1 MNYILNSRSDLDAL
15 ALSDL
20 AAHAAHAAFI
30 DRLRAS
36 LITPTDVAEYP
47 EDYDRATPPSAPGY
61 IEPIIENRATPETAA
76 RFGFTPEDLV

>member
-1 MNYILNSRSDLDAL
+1 MDYILNSRADLDAL

-20 AAHAAHAAFI
+20 AAHAAFI
-30 DRLRAS
+30 DRLRTS

-61 IEPIIENRATPETAA
+61 IEPLIENRATPETAA
-76 RFGFTPEDLV
+76 RFGFTPEGLV

>member
-1 MNYILNSRSDLDAL
+1 MNYILNSRADLDAL

-20 AAHAAHAAFI
+20 AAHAAFI

-61 IEPIIENRATPETAA
+61 IEPIIENSATPETAA
-76 RFGFTPEDLV
+76 LFGFTPEDLV

>member
-1 MNYILNSRSDLDAL
+1 MKYILNSRADLDAL

-20 AAHAAHAAFI
+20 AAHAAFI

-47 EDYDRATPPSAPGY
+47 ADYDRATLPGAPGY
-61 IEPIIENRATPETAA
+61 IAPVIEQRATPETAA

>member
-1 MNYILNSRSDLDAL
+1 MNYILNSRADLDAL

-20 AAHAAHAAFI
+20 AAHAAFI
-30 DRLRAS
+30 DRLRTS

-47 EDYDRATPPSAPGY
+47 KDYDRATPPSAPGY
-61 IEPIIENRATPETAA
+61 IEPLIENRATPETAA

>member
-1 MNYILNSRSDLDAL
+1 MDYILNSRADLDAL

-20 AAHAAHAAFI
+20 AANAAFI

-47 EDYDRATPPSAPGY
+47 EDYDRATHPSAPGY
-61 IEPIIENRATPETAA
+61 IEPIIENRATPEMAA
-76 RFGFTPEDLV
+76 RFGFTPKDLV

>member
-1 MNYILNSRSDLDAL
+1 MNYILNSRADLDAL

-20 AAHAAHAAFI
+20 AAHAAFI

-61 IEPIIENRATPETAA
+61 IEPLIENRATPETAA

>member
-1 MNYILNSRSDLDAL
+1 MNYILNSRADLDAL

-20 AAHAAHAAFI
+20 AAHAAFI

-36 LITPTDVAEYP
+36 LITPTDVAGYP

-61 IEPIIENRATPETAA
+61 IEPIIENRATPEMAA
-76 RFGFTPEDLV
+76 RLGFTPEDLV

>member
-1 MNYILNSRSDLDAL
+1 MNYILNSRADLDAL

-20 AAHAAHAAFI
+20 AAHAAFI
-30 DRLRAS
+30 DRLRTS

-76 RFGFTPEDLV
+76 RFGVTPKDLV

>member
-1 MNYILNSRSDLDAL
+1 MNYILNSRADLDAL

-20 AAHAAHAAFI
+20 AAHAALI
-30 DRLRAS
+30 DRLRTS

-47 EDYDRATPPSAPGY
+47 EDYDRATPPSSPGY
-61 IEPIIENRATPETAA
+61 IEPLIENRATPETAA

>member
-1 MNYILNSRSDLDAL
+1 MDYILNSRADLDAL
-15 ALSDL
+15 ALTNP
-20 AAHAAHAAFI
+20 AARAKFI

-61 IEPIIENRATPETAA
+61 IEPVIENRATPETAA
-76 RFGFTPEDLV
+76 RFGFAPEDFA

>member
-1 MNYILNSRSDLDAL
+1 MNYILNSRADLDAL

-20 AAHAAHAAFI
+20 AAHAAFI
-30 DRLRAS
+30 DRLRTS

-47 EDYDRATPPSAPGY
+47 EDYDRATPPSVLGY
-61 IEPIIENRATPETAA
+61 IEPLIENRATPETAA

>member
-1 MNYILNSRSDLDAL
+1 MDYILNSRADLDAL
-15 ALSDL
+15 ALS
-20 AAHAAHAAFI
+20 APAAHAAFI

-47 EDYDRATPPSAPGY
+47 AYYDRSTPPDAPGY
-61 IEPIIENRATPETAA
+61 VAPVFEQQATPETAS